1 MYDRFKNALDD
12 FTEKNK
18 DVCEPVETAIDA
30 MHRLLQDLGPAFA
43 ELEPRAM
50 LERSGGAQMNE
61 NEKLRYLFMQGV
73 VTAAHQALDQLLG
86 ATVNAANINDLA
98 RRSRG
103 KLIVA
108 KGTFDPKARD

>member
-18 DVCEPVETAIDA
+18 DVCEPVEAAIDA
-30 MHRLLQDLGPAFA
+30 MHKLLQDLGPAFA
-43 ELEPRAM
+43 ELEPLAHN
-50 LERSGGAQMNE
+50 SPQSMND
-61 NEKLRYLFMQGV
+61 NQKMRYIYMQGV
-73 VTAAHQALDQLLG
+73 TAAAHAALDQLLG

-108 KGTFDPKARD
+108 KGVFDGKKRD